1 MWLRPYKWHG
11 NLYKKDLEMGWIG
24 KIVGGAIGF
33 ALGGPLGAI
42 AGATFGHAFDLN
54 EQEGIADRR
63 EISHLSAGE
72 REQLTFFV
80 GAFSMLAKLAQV
92 DGGVSEKETA
102 AVEHF
107 MARDL
112 NLDPASRNVA
122 INIFLAAGR
131 SPETFESFAGQF
143 YNQFRFRPQIL
154 TLMIDIMLR
163 VSVADGHFNPAEE
176 KLILRAVEMFRFSQ
190 EDFRK
195 LKSKYVSDAEKYYSI
210 LGCDR
215 TDPDDKIK
223 RQYRKLVQEYH
234 PDKIAAKGL
243 PEEFIKF
250 AGDKFREIQEA
261 YEKVKKERGIS

>member
-1 MWLRPYKWHG
+1 
-11 NLYKKDLEMGWIG
+11 MGWIG

-42 AGATFGHAFDLN
+42 AGATFGHAFDVN
-54 EQEGIADRR
+54 EEGGTEQR
-63 EISHLSAGE
+63 EISHLSEGE

-80 GAFSMLAKLAQV
+80 AAFSMLAKLAQA
-92 DGGVSEKETA
+92 DGSISEKETA
-102 AVEHF
+102 AIERF
-107 MARDL
+107 MAQDL
-112 NLDPASRNVA
+112 NLDQASRNVA
-122 INIFLAAGR
+122 ANIFLNARR
-131 SPETFESFAGQF
+131 SPETFESFARQF
-143 YNQFRFRPQIL
+143 YNQFQFRPQIL
-154 TLMIDIMLR
+154 SLMVDIMLR
-163 VSVADGHFNPAEE
+163 VSVADGHFSPAEE
-176 KLILRAVEMFRFSQ
+176 NLILAAVGIFHFGN
-190 EDFRK
+190 EDYRK
-195 LKSKYVSDAEKYYSI
+195 LKSRYVSDAEKYYGI

-223 RQYRKLVQEYH
+223 KQYRKLVQEYH